1 MASSLVSLRENLASF
16 LGSLWNKKKK
26 NWRTRGFFFFCPIG
40 LWFPETFLLLLNR
53 CTDLINSP
61 ICLPEENGVNKTYR
75 WVHVQDLFVPLAP
88 EEKAVGVVVNHLK
101 VGARVRRGRLSL
113 PVVEAAAEKGG
124 TSNL

>member
-1 MASSLVSLRENLASF
+1 MVSRDIFTVVEQVHRSYQQSHLSS
-16 LGSLWNKKKK
+16 
-26 NWRTRGFFFFCPIG
+26 RG
-40 LWFPETFLLLLNR
+40 
-53 CTDLINSP
+53 
-61 ICLPEENGVNKTYR
+61 EENGVNKTYR